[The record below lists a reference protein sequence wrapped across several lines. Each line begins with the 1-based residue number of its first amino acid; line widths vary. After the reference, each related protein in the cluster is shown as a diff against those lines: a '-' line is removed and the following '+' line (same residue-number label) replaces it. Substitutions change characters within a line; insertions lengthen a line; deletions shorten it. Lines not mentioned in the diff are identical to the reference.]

1 MQLKA
6 LLAGLVFAAGAV
18 ALPASAVVIKYSA
31 TLDGLSEAPPNAS
44 PGTGTA
50 LVTVDF
56 DLLTMRLETSF
67 EDLIGT
73 VTAAH
78 IHCCTAVPGEGTI
91 GVATT
96 TPTFP
101 GFPSG
106 VTSGLYDETFD
117 LTLGSSFN
125 AAFITSNGGILDD
138 ARDALL
144 TGLADGTAYL
154 NIHTTSFGGG
164 EIRGFLKQ
172 IPEPATYA
180 LLFPGLGLMALIR
193 RRETT
198 A

>member
-1 MQLKA
+1 MKLKA

-31 TLDGLSEAPPNAS
+31 TLDGFSEAPPNAS

-67 EDLIGT
+67 DDLIGT

-78 IHCCTAVPGEGTI
+78 IHCCTAVPGDGTI

-117 LTLGSSFN
+117 LTLASSFN
-125 AAFITSNGGILDD
+125 AAFITANGGIIDD

-154 NIHTTSFGGG
+154 NIHTTSIGGG
-164 EIRGFLKQ
+164 EIRGFLQ
-172 IPEPATYA
+172 QTPEPATFA
-180 LLFPGLGLMALIR
+180 LLLPGLGLMAMMR